1 MTTPLLP
8 KLIDDYAEKYTSQEL
23 PVLAALNRETNMKR
37 GDAVML
43 SGHLQGAFL
52 QMLSQ
57 MIRPKC
63 ILEIGTFTGY
73 SAICLAQG
81 LRDGGHLHTIEIDE
95 ELEDMSSRYF
105 KKAGLKDKIVQH
117 IGIASEII
125 PSINKAFDMVFIDA
139 DKPNYELYYDLV
151 FDKVPV
157 GGYILADNV
166 LYDGEVVLPKEQRSK
181 NARAIHSFNKKIK
194 ADKRVEHLL
203 VPVRDGLMIVRKVK
217 KN

>member
-8 KLIDDYAEKYTSQEL
+8 KLIDEYAEKYTSAEL
-23 PVLAALNRETNMKR
+23 PALAALNRETNLKR

-43 SGHLQGAFL
+43 SGHLQGTFL
-52 QMLSQ
+52 QMLSH

-81 LRDGGHLHTIEIDE
+81 LNPGGRLHTIEIDE
-95 ELEDMSSRYF
+95 ELEEMSSKYF
-105 KKAGLKDKIVQH
+105 NKTGLKNKIVQH

-125 PSINKAFDMVFIDA
+125 SSLNEVFDMVFIDA

-203 VPVRDGLMIVRKVK
+203 MPVRDGLMIVRKVATK
-217 KN
+217 